1 MMANRN
7 ILDYAKDNFKN
18 FEDSPFNLVDSL
30 ILCQLFY
37 SRMEAQIKEESK
49 EVWTVKDLYKAEY
62 FGKMFFDAI
71 SDDENRELL
80 TIMAS
85 NPRFRD
91 IRIKNLIVESS
102 EKKEMQFAA
111 VTYELSAGIDYV
123 CFRGTDGTL
132 IGWKED
138 FNMAF
143 MSETPS
149 QANAVRYLKVFYEED
164 SSKKI
169 YVGGHSK
176 GGNLAVY
183 SACYSDEAIQDKII
197 QIFSHD
203 GPGFRD
209 ELFSSYGYLSISD
222 RVIKMVPQTSVIG
235 MLLETQ
241 EDFMVIKSTA
251 KGIAQHSAFTWSV
264 EDDDFEYMEGRT
276 KEGEYLDNT
285 IHMWLMEAS
294 LKDREIFV
302 DALFTMFANNGINT
316 VKDLDSIGAKD
327 MVDVL
332 NATEGLDEE
341 SKKVFYSLLKKLIFI
356 GVTGKNESILKR
368 LEIDK
373 KPFERIISEINN
385 GILPNKDK

>member
-1 MMANRN
+1 MENRN

-18 FEDSPFNLVDSL
+18 FEDSPFNSVDSL

-37 SRMEAQIKEESK
+37 GRMEAQIKGESQ
-49 EVWTVKDLYKAEY
+49 EVWTIKDLNKAEY
-62 FGKMFFDAI
+62 FGNMFFDGI

-80 TIMAS
+80 TILVS

-91 IRIKNLIVESS
+91 IRIKNLITESC

-111 VTYELSAGIDYV
+111 VTYEISDEIDYV

-132 IGWKED
+132 VGWKED

-143 MSETPS
+143 MPETPS
-149 QANAVRYLKVFYEED
+149 QANAVRYLKIFYEEN
-164 SSKKI
+164 SSQKI

-183 SACYSDEAIQDKII
+183 SACCSDEAIQDKII
-197 QIFSHD
+197 KIFSHD

-209 ELFSSYGYLSISD
+209 ELFTTYGYLSISD
-222 RVIKMVPQTSVIG
+222 RISKMVPQTSVIG
-235 MLLETQ
+235 MLLESQ
-241 EDFMVIKSTA
+241 EDFKVIKSTA
-251 KGIAQHSAFTWSV
+251 KGIAQHSAFTWTV
-264 EDDDFEYMEGRT
+264 KEDDFEYMEGRT
-276 KEGEYLDNT
+276 KEGEYLDKT
-285 IHMWLMEAS
+285 IHAWLMTAS

-302 DALFTMFANNGINT
+302 DALFTMFSNNGINT
-316 VKDLDSIGAKD
+316 VKDLNSLGGKD
-327 MVDVL
+327 ILDIL

-341 SKKVFYSLLKKLIFI
+341 SKKVFRSLLKKLILI
-356 GVTGKNESILKR
+356 GVTGKNKSILNR
-368 LEIDK
+368 IEFDK
-373 KPFERIISEINN
+373 NPIERIMSEINN